1 MVFCFFNRQDFK
13 SKITSSKACPEPI
26 PIASTISFCTA
37 TATITREDDTLSD
50 CSDSTLLPEE
60 VDLKGTLHDLLEK
73 MREAQDDG
81 TKIVKMVCIRRVL
94 NNCLFVAAEISIE
107 RKITANHKDQLFI
120 KPLHIWNA
128 ILSLENFAFD
138 SFIWSQVIDVLLFVT
153 SWTDKNNLM
162 LHIVKNFW
170 PIWVLS
176 HHLFEIVMRKYL
188 VNTDNRVVNDF
199 K

>member
-26 PIASTISFCTA
+26 PIASNISFCTA

-73 MREAQDDG
+73 MREAQHDG

-128 ILSLENFAFD
+128 ILSLENFAFN
-138 SFIWSQVIDVLLFVT
+138 SFI
-153 SWTDKNNLM
+153 
-162 LHIVKNFW
+162 
-170 PIWVLS
+170 
-176 HHLFEIVMRKYL
+176 
-188 VNTDNRVVNDF
+188 
-199 K
+199 

>member
-1 MVFCFFNRQDFK
+1 MPRAHPNRQHHLLLHGYRHYYQRGWYAERLQWQYPAPWGGG
-13 SKITSSKACPEPI
+13 SKRHFTW
-26 PIASTISFCTA
+26 
-37 TATITREDDTLSD
+37 
-50 CSDSTLLPEE
+50 
-60 VDLKGTLHDLLEK
+60 LHDEK

-94 NNCLFVAAEISIE
+94 NNCLFVAAEIFIE

-120 KPLHIWNA
+120 KPLHIWMQYYPWK
-128 ILSLENFAFD
+128 ILHLIRSFD

-176 HHLFEIVMRKYL
+176 HHLFEIVIRKYL
-188 VNTDNRVVNDF
+188 VNTLTIE
-199 K
+199 

>member
-13 SKITSSKACPEPI
+13 SKITSFKACPEPI

-94 NNCLFVAAEISIE
+94 NNCLFVAAEIFIE

-120 KPLHIWNA
+120 KPLHIWMQYYPWK
-128 ILSLENFAFD
+128 ILHLIRSFD

-176 HHLFEIVMRKYL
+176 HHLFEIVIRKYL
-188 VNTDNRVVNDF
+188 VNTLTIE
-199 K
+199 